1 MPRLDGTGPNGEGSK
16 TGRGL
21 GNCNPNQ
28 ENVKTNNE
36 EQKNNNQSANQ
47 VIPKKPLFGRG
58 LGLRRRN
65 GRGFRN
71 RGR

>member
-21 GNCNPNQ
+21 GNCNANQ

-36 EQKNNNQSANQ
+36 EQKNDNQSTNQ
-47 VIPKKPLFGRG
+47 VISKKPLLGRG
-58 LGLRRRN
+58 LGLGRRN

>member
-1 MPRLDGTGPNGEGSK
+1 MPRLDGTGPNGVGSK

-28 ENVKTNNE
+28 NTVKINNE
-36 EQKNNNQSANQ
+36 DQKNDNQSNNQ
-47 VIPKKPLFGRG
+47 VMLKKQLVGRG
-58 LGLRRRN
+58 LGLGRRN

>member
-1 MPRLDGTGPNGEGSK
+1 MPRLDGTGPNGVGSK

-28 ENVKTNNE
+28 NTVKINNE
-36 EQKNNNQSANQ
+36 DQKNDNQSNNQ
-47 VIPKKPLFGRG
+47 VMPKKQLVGRG
-58 LGLRRRN
+58 LGLGRRN

>member
-36 EQKNNNQSANQ
+36 EQKIIINQLIKLYLKTIVRSWTR
-47 VIPKKPLFGRG
+47 IRT
-58 LGLRRRN
+58 
-65 GRGFRN
+65 
-71 RGR
+71 

>member
-1 MPRLDGTGPNGEGSK
+1 MPRLDGTGPNGNGSG

-21 GNCNPNQ
+21 GNCNSN
-28 ENVKTNNE
+28 
-36 EQKNNNQSANQ
+36 QKNDNQSTNQ
-47 VIPKKPLFGRG
+47 IMSKKPLFGRG
-58 LGLRRRN
+58 LGLGRRN

>member
-1 MPRLDGTGPNGEGSK
+1 MPRLNGTGPNGEGSK

-21 GNCNPNQ
+21 GDCNSNQ

-36 EQKNNNQSANQ
+36 EQKNDNQSTNQ
-47 VIPKKPLFGRG
+47 VISKKPLLGRG
-58 LGLRRRN
+58 LGLGRRN